1 MKPTTFSQFRRILAF
16 LIDYIVIA
24 TYGVLLFL
32 INVRFNEIYSHF
44 EKISHPIQAQLIGF
58 LTLSLPVVLYFTL
71 FENSARLGTP
81 GKWLLNLKVV
91 STDFEKTPFHCL
103 AIRNAIKFLPWEM
116 AHICIHWGFYYMNM
130 GKGLPAWF
138 YLGNGLSMAMA
149 ALFVI
154 WIFTDSENRTFYEKW
169 SGTRV
174 TYVA

>member
-1 MKPTTFSQFRRILAF
+1 MKSTTFSQFRRILAF
-16 LIDYIVIA
+16 LIDYIFIA
-24 TYGVLLFL
+24 LYGVLLFL

-58 LTLSLPVVLYFTL
+58 LTLTLPVVFYFIL
-71 FENSARLGTP
+71 FENSAKQSTP
-81 GKWLLNLKVV
+81 GKRFLNLKVV
-91 STDFEKTPFHCL
+91 STDFGKAPFYCL
-103 AIRNAIKFLPWEM
+103 AIRNAIKFLPWEI
-116 AHICIHWGFYYMNM
+116 AHTCIHWGFYYMNM
-130 GKGLPAWF
+130 GKELPAWY

-174 TYVA
+174 AYVK